1 LENHIKTNG
10 TQQFIKKN
18 NSLNNNILNKKIQNF
33 INVNLKSNLTKLI
46 LKGSPFEEVSIQE
59 IADQILAK
67 NSCKKKLP
75 TWFDAENIYYP
86 NKLNIEQ
93 TSSEITAKYKSD
105 LVSGA
110 TLIDITGGFGVDAFF
125 FSQIVKNITHCEISE
140 DLSAIVS
147 HNFKQL
153 KAKNIKTHFGD
164 GIEFLEKSKEKFDWI
179 YADPSRRNDAK
190 EKVFL
195 LKYCLP
201 NIPEN
206 LDLLF
211 QKTDHILLK
220 ISPILDISS
229 AINELKYVKEIHV
242 VAIENE
248 VKELL
253 FLLQKNYTQNIDI
266 KTINF
271 NKEENQSFNFSLN
284 KEVYATF
291 SEPKKYLFEPNS
303 AILKA
308 GAFRQIS
315 AYLKIDK
322 LHQHSHLYTSNKLI
336 DFPGRKFEIK
346 HCISYDKKQLL
357 KLIPTKKA
365 NITTRNFPETVA
377 QIRKKTGLKDGG
389 NQYLFFT
396 TDMNNK
402 LMALIC
408 EKA

>member
-1 LENHIKTNG
+1 MNHH
-10 TQQFIKKN
+10 
-18 NSLNNNILNKKIQNF
+18 ILNKEVQDF
-33 INVNLKSNLTKLI
+33 INSNLKSDLTKLI
-46 LKGSPFEEVSIQE
+46 LKGSPFESVSIQE
-59 IADQILAK
+59 IAEQILAK
-67 NSCKKKLP
+67 NSCEKKLP
-75 TWFDAENIYYP
+75 TWFNAENIYCP

-105 LVSGA
+105 LVSGE
-110 TLIDITGGFGVDAFF
+110 TLIDITGGFGVDAYF
-125 FSQIVKNITHCEISE
+125 FSQKVAKITHCEIDE
-140 DLSAIVS
+140 ELSAIVS

-153 KAKNIKTHFGD
+153 QVNNTNTFLGD
-164 GIEFLEKSKEKFDWI
+164 GIEFLEKSQEKFDWI

-195 LKYCLP
+195 LEDCLP

-220 ISPILDISS
+220 ASPILDITS
-229 AINELKYVKEIHV
+229 AINELQFVKEIHV
-242 VAIENE
+242 VAVENE

-253 FLLQKNYTQNIDI
+253 FLLEKNYTKNTDI
-266 KTINF
+266 KTINL
-271 NKEENQSFNFSLN
+271 NKEGIQAFDFSLN
-284 KEVYATF
+284 EEVSATY

-308 GAFRQIS
+308 GAFQQIS
-315 AYLKIDK
+315 AHLKIDK
-322 LHQHSHLYTSNKLI
+322 LHQHSHLYTSDILI
-336 DFPGRKFEIK
+336 DFPGRRFEIK
-346 HCISYDKKQLL
+346 HSISYGKKQLL

-396 TDMNNK
+396 TDFNNK
-402 LMALIC
+402 HLVLIC
-408 EKA
+408 EKT